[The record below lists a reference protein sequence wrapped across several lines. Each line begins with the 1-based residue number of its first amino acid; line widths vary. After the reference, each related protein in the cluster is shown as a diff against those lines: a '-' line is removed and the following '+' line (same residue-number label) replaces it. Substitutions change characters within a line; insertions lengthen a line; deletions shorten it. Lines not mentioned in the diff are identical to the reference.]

1 MSSNSVSNHTPDK
14 QIGTLAARLSDFVI
28 TRTITDRIEL
38 HSALSPLLN

>member
-28 TRTITDRIEL
+28 AHDYR
-38 HSALSPLLN
+38 PN